1 MRLGRIGMGRGAAA
15 VAGSG
20 RDGLVT
26 AAFLAAM
33 LGLAI
38 FAVVQSLALHRALCD
53 NDAIR
58 ALASGQSVP
67 LREAAP
73 GPLLRAAAAERL
85 ARGRITE
92 AEALAP
98 KFRLID
104 DRSAAAAFHTDLGN
118 ARMRAAF
125 DLIEANEIDD
135 ATVTIRLAQEDYRRA
150 MRLVP
155 EDFDVKFNFD
165 LASRLVRVFPRP
177 AIEPEEEGKRPRD
190 VWTDLPGVPRG
201 LP

>member
-1 MRLGRIGMGRGAAA
+1 MKPARTNEARQRRVA
-15 VAGSG
+15 VRVP
-20 RDGLVT
+20 RDGLIT
-26 AAFLAAM
+26 AAFL
-33 LGLAI
+33 LALVAI
-38 FAVVQSLALHRALCD
+38 GAFAVHQSFELRRALAD

-58 ALASGQSVP
+58 ALALGRAVP
-67 LREAAP
+67 VRDGAP
-73 GPLLRAAAAERL
+73 GPLLLAAATQMLGRDDL
-85 ARGRITE
+85 AA

-98 KFRLID
+98 RVQTASDPKIQ
-104 DRSAAAAFHTDLGN
+104 AAFLYALAN
-118 ARMRAAF
+118 ARMRAGF
-125 DLIEANEIDD
+125 DLIEANDIDG
-135 ATVTIRLAQEDYRRA
+135 ATVTIRLAQEDYRRS

-155 EDFDVKFNFD
+155 TDFDVKVNFD